1 MRDTISNA
9 VSPIHE
15 IQNLYTPLQKRM
27 TVSIET
33 PKVAK
38 DVGDKFFAVSLN
50 EKNEVISP
58 EGGEYENGWVTF
70 KTRSFGPYTIMKDT
84 IAPSITPINFDSN
97 SAHFSELTQ
106 VVLKVEDDLSGVN
119 TYNVYVDGVWHLL
132 EYDPKTGLIW
142 INLYPNMFSKGM
154 HKMEIKVS
162 DSVNNFKAFTFNFI
176 W

>member
-1 MRDTISNA
+1 
-9 VSPIHE
+9 
-15 IQNLYTPLQKRM
+15 
-27 TVSIET
+27 
-33 PKVAK
+33 
-38 DVGDKFFAVSLN
+38 
-50 EKNEVISP
+50 
-58 EGGEYENGWVTF
+58 
-70 KTRSFGPYTIMKDT
+70 MKDT